1 MDEDNANSNKRKPKW
16 AKSYSKTTIREAEKR
31 LGVRLDELE
40 KVSIVEVLGRPK
52 SEVGDGI
59 KEKVYERILEY
70 LKFEG
75 DPTEASVG
83 YKEVKVSDLVLYSIG
98 PILSEFTDRVGRKIR
113 LEREKEIISTDE
125 ETGGYEEFVVI
136 DRISVTEEKFLIIIE
151 AKSRSLGEALKQC
164 CLAMKDAR
172 DTNGGGY
179 VYGFI
184 TTGESWRLIT
194 YNGQFHMTDKMD
206 LLLDRMHDRK
216 EKWMKDHSVL
226 VDCIWF
232 ALGNGGTVEE
242 KEVVG

>member
-1 MDEDNANSNKRKPKW
+1 M
-16 AKSYSKTTIREAEKR
+16 TIPEAEKR

-40 KVSIVEVLGRPK
+40 TVSIVEVLGRHK

-75 DPTEASVG
+75 YPTEARVG
-83 YKEVKVSDLVLYSIG
+83 YKEVKVSDLVLYTIG
-98 PILSEFTDRVGRKIR
+98 PILSEFRDRVGRKIR

-125 ETGGYEEFVVI
+125 ETTGYEEFVVI
-136 DRISVTEEKFLIIIE
+136 DRISVTGEKFVIIIE
-151 AKSRSLGEALKQC
+151 AKRGSLGEAIKQC
-164 CLAMKDAR
+164 CLALKDAR

-179 VYGFI
+179 
-184 TTGESWRLIT
+184 
-194 YNGQFHMTDKMD
+194 MD
-206 LLLDRMHDRK
+206 LLLDQMHDQK

-232 ALGNGGTVEE
+232 ALGNGGM
-242 KEVVG
+242 EVVG